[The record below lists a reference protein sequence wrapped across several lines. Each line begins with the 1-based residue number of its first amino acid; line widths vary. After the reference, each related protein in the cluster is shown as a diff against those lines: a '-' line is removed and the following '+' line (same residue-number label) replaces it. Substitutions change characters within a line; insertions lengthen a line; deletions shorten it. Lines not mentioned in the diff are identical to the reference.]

1 MKGSEALT
9 SLLLHS
15 TPLRPTFS
23 VLKLFRKLNVIMST
37 GVWDNGCT
45 EGWGMGLLVKPR
57 KYASLL
63 LERNVEKYDLV
74 QSKTENIDMGLI
86 NEH

>member
-1 MKGSEALT
+1 
-9 SLLLHS
+9 
-15 TPLRPTFS
+15 
-23 VLKLFRKLNVIMST
+23 
-37 GVWDNGCT
+37 
-45 EGWGMGLLVKPR
+45 MGLLVKPR